1 VQRDSTTEKRSAQ
14 DWGRY
19 RLTAGIARL
28 PGSVLKVMLAVAEH
42 GSPRRPW
49 AWPRIALI
57 AERLS
62 IPPWKVRA
70 WLKSAELTGLVVKC
84 RRRYPHA
91 SLGYDLRPWFAA
103 MGWPEALAAEP
114 PRRARIVTAQENSA
128 RSSEEA
134 SAQRNS
140 AVSSEG
146 VTAQE
151 NPAVYPAEKS
161 CALPRRE
168 TPRCSAQENPALSS
182 EPPRLNLQSESRR
195 RKRPVHKAR
204 DKRPTA
210 HQGGDPTDLRESMA
224 LLPPELR
231 ERIEARIAARKAV
244 MDREFAKWQA
254 AFPGSEEET

>member
-19 RLTAGIARL
+19 RLTPEIARL

-49 AWPRIALI
+49 AWPKIALI
-57 AERLS
+57 AERLG
-62 IPPWKVRA
+62 IGTAKCRV
-70 WLKSAELTGLVVKC
+70 WLKKAEAAGVLRKC
-84 RRRYPHA
+84 KRRFARA
-91 SLGYDLRPWFAA
+91 SLGYDLRRWFVA
-103 MGWPEALAAEP
+103 MGFSEALSIGP
-114 PRRARIVTAQENSA
+114 PRKARI
-128 RSSEEA
+128 A
-134 SAQRNS
+134 SALEKL
-140 AVSSEG
+140 AVSSEESKPLEDLAPQRASKPSG
-146 VTAQE
+146 AARQE
-151 NPAVYPAEKS
+151 TSRSA
-161 CALPRRE
+161 ALANLAR
-168 TPRCSAQENPALSS
+168 SS